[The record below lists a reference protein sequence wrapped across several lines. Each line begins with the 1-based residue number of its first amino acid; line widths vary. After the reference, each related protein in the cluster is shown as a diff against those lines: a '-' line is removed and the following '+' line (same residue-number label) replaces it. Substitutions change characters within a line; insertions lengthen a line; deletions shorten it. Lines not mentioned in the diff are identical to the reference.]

1 MHQEYIIEDSG
12 RLRQIEDALRAS
24 YFKNYD
30 PAFLETAAGQEDIK
44 ANVFRRY
51 TNSLTHVVP
60 WVARHIDL
68 RGKTLVEIGSGTGS
82 STAAF
87 AHFVA
92 KIDGYDIDAQALAG
106 ARARL
111 EVMGL
116 RNTALHLVAAEQLVD
131 TLRRNHAE
139 EGADIVLLFAVLE
152 HQTIRERHETLKLCW
167 ELLKPGGLL
176 VVTETPNLLHYTD
189 LHTSE
194 LPFLHLL
201 PSELYA
207 CYADRSPREGFGKG
221 FANFA
226 AISVE
231 ELDTAIMRW
240 GRGVSFHDFELA
252 IGKEH
257 GKYLVASGFE
267 QEILTWFDVTLDEE
281 LLRHYFIEKKL
292 DVPLAFSRVVLD
304 LIYKKYD
311 GPPLELTPPPESI
324 FVADKYLLHKQNF
337 VISSLN
343 ERLATAEQQL
353 REVLSSKRWRIGNF
367 IAAPYRKLKTLLGR
381 LKQQN

>member
-1 MHQEYIIEDSG
+1 MHQEYIIEDG
-12 RLRQIEDALRAS
+12 EKLRQIEAALRDS

-30 PAFLETAAGQEDIK
+30 PAFLKTEAGKEDIK

-51 TNSLTHVVP
+51 NNSLTHVVP

-68 RGKTLVEIGSGTGS
+68 RGKALVEIGSGTGS

-116 RNTALHLVAAEQLVD
+116 NNAALHLVAAEELMAA
-131 TLRRNHAE
+131 LRRNHAE

-176 VVTETPNLLHYTD
+176 VVTETPNLLHYGD
-189 LHTSE
+189 LHTSQ

-207 CYADRSPREGFGKG
+207 RYADRSPREGFGKG

-226 AISVE
+226 ALSVE

-267 QEILTWFDVTLDEE
+267 PEMLSWFDVTLDEE
-281 LLRHYFIEKKL
+281 LLRHYFL
-292 DVPLAFSRVVLD
+292 FAHVDAPLGFSRVVLN
-304 LIYKKYD
+304 LIYKKHD
-311 GPPLELTPPPESI
+311 GPPPELALPPDSI
-324 FVADKYLLHKQNF
+324 FVADKYLLREQNF

-343 ERLATAEQQL
+343 ERLAAAEKQL
-353 REVLSSKRWRIGNF
+353 HEALSSKRWRIGNL
-367 IAAPYRKLKTLLGR
+367 IAAPYRKLKELLR
-381 LKQQN
+381 

>member
-1 MHQEYIIEDSG
+1 MHHDYIIKDGEK
-12 RLRQIEDALRAS
+12 LRQIEDALRAS

-51 TNSLTHVVP
+51 NNSLIHVVP
-60 WVARHIDL
+60 WVARQTDL

-87 AHFVA
+87 AHFVE
-92 KIDGYDIDAQALAG
+92 KIDGYDIDGQALAG

-116 RNTALHLVAAEQLVD
+116 NNAALHLVAAEELVT
-131 TLRRNHAE
+131 TLRRNHAD
-139 EGADIVLLFAVLE
+139 GADIVLLFAVLE

-167 ELLKPGGLL
+167 DMLRPGGLL
-176 VVTETPNLLHYTD
+176 VVTETPNLLHYGD
-189 LHTSE
+189 LHTSQ

-207 CYADRSPREGFGKG
+207 RYADRSPREGFGKG

-226 AISVE
+226 ALSVD

-252 IGKEH
+252 IGKKH
-257 GKYLVASGFE
+257 GRYLVASGFE
-267 QEILTWFDVTLDEE
+267 SEMLSWFDVTLDEE
-281 LLRHYFIEKKL
+281 LLRHYFL
-292 DVPLAFSRVVLD
+292 FAHVDAPLAFSRVVLN
-304 LIYKKYD
+304 LIYKKHD
-311 GPPLELTPPPESI
+311 GPAPELTPPPESI
-324 FVADKYLLHKQNF
+324 FVADKYLLRQQSA
-337 VISSLN
+337 VSSSLN
-343 ERLATAEQQL
+343 ERLAAAEQQL
-353 REVLSSKRWRIGNF
+353 HEVLSSKRWRLGNML
-367 IAAPYRKLKTLLGR
+367 AAPYRKLKELLA
-381 LKQQN
+381 

>member
-1 MHQEYIIEDSG
+1 MHREHIIEDG
-12 RLRQIEDALRAS
+12 EKLRQIEAALRAS

-30 PAFLETAAGQEDIK
+30 PAFLETEAGKEDIK

-51 TNSLTHVVP
+51 NNSLTHVVP
-60 WVARHIDL
+60 WVARQIDL
-68 RGKTLVEIGSGTGS
+68 SGKTLVEIGSGTGS

-116 RNTALHLVAAEQLVD
+116 NNAVLHLVAAEELMAA
-131 TLRRNHAE
+131 LRRNHAE

-176 VVTETPNLLHYTD
+176 VVTETPNLLHYGD
-189 LHTSE
+189 LHTSQ

-207 CYADRSPREGFGKG
+207 RYADRSPREGFGKG

-226 AISVE
+226 ALSVE

-240 GRGVSFHDFELA
+240 GRGVSFHDFEIA

-267 QEILTWFDVTLDEE
+267 PEMLSWFDVTLDEE
-281 LLRHYFIEKKL
+281 LLRHYFL
-292 DVPLAFSRVVLD
+292 FAHVAAPLGFSRVVLN
-304 LIYKKYD
+304 LIYKKHD
-311 GPPLELTPPPESI
+311 SPPPELAPPPESI
-324 FVADKYLLHKQNF
+324 FVADKYLLREQNF
-337 VISSLN
+337 VISNLN
-343 ERLATAEQQL
+343 ERLAAAEQQL
-353 REVLSSKRWRIGNF
+353 HEVLSSKRWQLGNLV
-367 IAAPYRKLKTLLGR
+367 AAPYRKLKELLR
-381 LKQQN
+381 

>member
-1 MHQEYIIEDSG
+1 MHREHIIEDG
-12 RLRQIEDALRAS
+12 EQLRQIEEALRAS

-30 PAFLETAAGQEDIK
+30 PAFLETEAGKEDIK

-51 TNSLTHVVP
+51 NNSLTHVVP

-68 RGKTLVEIGSGTGS
+68 RDKTLVEIGSGTGS

-116 RNTALHLVAAEQLVD
+116 RNTALHLVKADELVAA
-131 TLRRNHAE
+131 LRRNHAE

-167 ELLKPGGLL
+167 ELLKLGGLL

-207 CYADRSPREGFGKG
+207 RYADRSPREGFGKG

-252 IGKEH
+252 IGKQH
-257 GKYLVASGFE
+257 GRYLVASGFE
-267 QEILTWFDVTLDEE
+267 PEMLSWFDVTLDEE
-281 LLRHYFIEKKL
+281 LLRHYFL
-292 DVPLAFSRVVLD
+292 FAHVDAPLGFSRVVLN
-304 LIYKKYD
+304 LIYKKHD
-311 GPPLELTPPPESI
+311 SPPPELAPPPESI
-324 FVADKYLLHKQNF
+324 FVADKYLLREQNF
-337 VISSLN
+337 VISNLN
-343 ERLATAEQQL
+343 ERLAAAEQQL
-353 REVLSSKRWRIGNF
+353 REMLSSKRWQLGNL
-367 IAAPYRKLKTLLGR
+367 IAAPYRKLKELLG
-381 LKQQN
+381 

>member
-1 MHQEYIIEDSG
+1 MYEEYIIEDSG
-12 RLRQIEDALRAS
+12 RLRQIEEALQAS

-30 PAFLETAAGQEDIK
+30 PAFLETEAGKEDIK

-51 TNSLTHVVP
+51 NNSLTHVVP
-60 WVARHIDL
+60 WVARQIDL

-87 AHFVA
+87 AHFVE

-116 RNTALHLVAAEQLVD
+116 RNAALHLVAAEELMAA
-131 TLRRNHAE
+131 LRRNHAE

-152 HQTIRERHETLKLCW
+152 HQTIGERHETLKLCW

-176 VVTETPNLLHYTD
+176 VVTETPNLLHYGD
-189 LHTSE
+189 LHTSQM
-194 LPFLHLL
+194 PFLHLL

-207 CYADRSPREGFGKG
+207 RYADRSPREGFGKG

-226 AISVE
+226 ALSVE

-267 QEILTWFDVTLDEE
+267 PEMLSWFDVTLDEE
-281 LLRHYFIEKKL
+281 LLRHYFL
-292 DVPLAFSRVVLD
+292 FAHVDAPLAFSRVVLN
-304 LIYKKYD
+304 LIYKKHD
-311 GPPLELTPPPESI
+311 GPPPELALPPDSI
-324 FVADKYLLHKQNF
+324 FVADKYLLREQNF

-343 ERLATAEQQL
+343 ERLAAAEQQL
-353 REVLSSKRWRIGNF
+353 HEVLSSKRWRIGNF
-367 IAAPYRKLKTLLGR
+367 IAAPYRKLKELL
-381 LKQQN
+381 Q